1 MEIGNAG
8 NQDANVMNGSGN
20 AGNQGVTEGN
30 RVGNAWNRI
39 EIEKMKW
46 KFIKSSFL
54 FFAEIEKKNNCH

>member
-8 NQDANVMNGSGN
+8 NQDENVMNGSGN

-39 EIEKMKW
+39 EIEKMK
-46 KFIKSSFL
+46 
-54 FFAEIEKKNNCH
+54 

>member
-39 EIEKMKW
+39 EIEKMK
-46 KFIKSSFL
+46 
-54 FFAEIEKKNNCH
+54 